1 MVRHL
6 KHSKLAMVS
15 ALIVAGCGHGP
26 SPDPSPAPRS
36 SPEAQ
41 APIPAPRTVQPGAP
55 GQASRAIDASN
66 ISNLGGV
73 EYVAADVHFMQGMI
87 PHHAQAL
94 QMTAM
99 VSDRTNDP
107 GLRSLALRMEIS
119 QRDEIGLMAR
129 WLRNREESVP
139 ASAAF
144 VDPDAVLASL
154 EMIGH
159 EGMDHGNMDHGD
171 MEGMAMMPGML
182 TPDQM
187 VQLKA
192 ARDVEFERLFLE
204 FMIQHHNG
212 AIIMV
217 SNLFATDG
225 AAQESDIFQF
235 ASHVDADQQAEID
248 RMQSMLNAR
257 SQGRDQ

>member
-1 MVRHL
+1 MVVA
-6 KHSKLAMVS
+6 SV
-15 ALIVAGCGHGP
+15 LIAAGCSSAP
-26 SPDPSPAPRS
+26 SPAPSSAPRS

-41 APIPAPRTVQPGAP
+41 AQMPAPRTVQPGAP
-55 GQASRAIDASN
+55 GQASRTLDASD
-66 ISNLGGV
+66 ISELGGV
-73 EYVAADVHFMQGMI
+73 VHVAADTHFMQGMI

-99 VSDRTNDP
+99 VNDRTRDP
-107 GLRSLALRMEIS
+107 GLRALALRMEIS

-129 WLRNREESVP
+129 WLRSRDETVP

-144 VDPDAVLASL
+144 VEPSAVIASL
-154 EMIGH
+154 ETIGQAA
-159 EGMDHGNMDHGD
+159 MDHSAMGHDMGD
-171 MEGMAMMPGML
+171 MEGMPMMPGML

-187 VQLKA
+187 VQLEA

-204 FMIQHHNG
+204 FMMQHHNG

-217 SNLFATDG
+217 AELFATDG

-235 ASHVDADQQAEID
+235 ASHVDADQRAEID
-248 RMQSMLNAR
+248 RMQGMLDARGQGR
-257 SQGRDQ
+257 SQ